1 MHARIELHTCKCKEI
16 VYIYPALQSAA
27 LQDPHLKKENLKTDG
42 GAI

>member
-16 VYIYPALQSAA
+16 YIFPALQSA